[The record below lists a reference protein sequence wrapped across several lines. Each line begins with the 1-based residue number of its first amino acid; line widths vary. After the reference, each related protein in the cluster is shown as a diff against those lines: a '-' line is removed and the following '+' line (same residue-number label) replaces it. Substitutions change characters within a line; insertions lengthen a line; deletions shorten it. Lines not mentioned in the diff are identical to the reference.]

1 MTVLDGLDR
10 DEAEIFGFQLG
21 GPANFAYSGGMR
33 WTFVMRNIPGLLLV
47 PFLLCACGTP
57 EVLLPKSAA
66 VPAGVDFSG
75 KWQLRPES
83 MRDQPRVNEAIDRTD
98 GVDNK
103 TIMREMINRQK
114 NARYGSRGGG
124 ETKGGLVGVFLETG
138 DSLKIDQTPDAIF
151 ISFDRAVV
159 EEFRFGE
166 NRPISIGQADAFRVS
181 GWEGDSY
188 VIETLG
194 EKGMKLTDRYS
205 LADDKQSLI
214 RQITLR
220 SKELEEVTIVQK
232 FDRQAD

>member
-1 MTVLDGLDR
+1 M
-10 DEAEIFGFQLG
+10 
-21 GPANFAYSGGMR
+21 
-33 WTFVMRNIPGLLLV
+33 
-47 PFLLCACGTP
+47 
-57 EVLLPKSAA
+57 PKSAA

-75 KWQLRPES
+75 TWQLRPES

-98 GVDNK
+98 GVDNE

-114 NARYGSRGGG
+114 NDRAGSRGSSG
-124 ETKGGLVGVFLETG
+124 TKGGLVGVFLETG
-138 DSLKIDQTPDAIF
+138 NSLKIDQTLHGIF

-166 NRPISIGQADAFRVS
+166 NRPISIGQADAVRVS
-181 GWEGDSY
+181 GWEGTSY

-205 LADDKQSLI
+205 LADDRQSLT
-214 RQITLR
+214 RHITLR
-220 SKELEEVTIVQK
+220 SKDMQEVMIVQE